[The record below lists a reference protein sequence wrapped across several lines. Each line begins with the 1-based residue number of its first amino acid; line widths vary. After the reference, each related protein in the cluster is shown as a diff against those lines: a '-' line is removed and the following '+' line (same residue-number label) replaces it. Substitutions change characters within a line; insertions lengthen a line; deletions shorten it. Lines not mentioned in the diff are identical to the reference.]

1 MTQEEQGKKL
11 GQIIKR
17 AWEDELFKRRLL
29 DDANA
34 VFKDEGFAIPDGIKI
49 KVVEN
54 TERIHHIVLPVRCPD
69 NVLMDE
75 ALSKISA
82 GGIGVTPC
90 GNRDACDPRPGLAQ

>member
-1 MTQEEQGKKL
+1 MTKKEQGKKL

-34 VFKDEGFAIPDGIKI
+34 VFKDEGLVVPDGIKV

-54 TERIHHIVLPVRCPD
+54 TEKIYHIVIPANCPD
-69 NVLMDE
+69 NILLDE
-75 ALSKISA
+75 ALSQISA
-82 GGIGVTPC
+82 GGIWVTPC